1 LIPVELLINNCQLL
15 IAQIKQIVQLGLSL
29 REVLYLHALQLICS
43 KLITMRFTLAIAF
56 ISLLSSG
63 CGQQRGFGD
72 NAKIY
77 LVRHAEKEKGDD
89 PLLTEGGNKRAG
101 DLLRTLKNKNI
112 RRIYVTEYKRTQNTG
127 DSLRIQLGID
137 TVHYV
142 ADTTG
147 EDLARKIIEHNDVNA
162 AILVIGHSN
171 TIPKII
177 QRLALPGYPRDYIPD
192 KEFDNLFLLQ
202 FKNGEPSLE
211 RMKYGAS
218 SGSSATM
225 Q

>member
-1 LIPVELLINNCQLL
+1 M
-15 IAQIKQIVQLGLSL
+15 
-29 REVLYLHALQLICS
+29 YLQAIQLICS
-43 KLITMRFTLAIAF
+43 KLITMRFILAIAF

-63 CGQQRGFGD
+63 CAQQMVFGD

-77 LVRHAEKEKGDD
+77 LVRHAEKEQGDD
-89 PLLTEGGNKRAG
+89 PLLTKEGNKRAG

-127 DSLRIQLGID
+127 DSLRIQLSID
-137 TVHYV
+137 TVHYI

-147 EDLARKIIEHNDVNA
+147 EDLAKKIIEHHDINA

-177 QRLALPGYPRDYIPD
+177 QRLALPDYPRDYIPD

-202 FKNGEPSLE
+202 FKKSKPSLE